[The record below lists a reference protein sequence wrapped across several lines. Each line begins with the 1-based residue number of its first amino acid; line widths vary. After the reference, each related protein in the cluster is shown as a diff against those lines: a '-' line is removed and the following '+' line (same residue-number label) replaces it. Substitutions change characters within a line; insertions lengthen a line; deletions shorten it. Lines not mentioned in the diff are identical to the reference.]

1 MYRFDWHGET
11 PPFHKAVHALEL
23 PFVFGN
29 FDSLRKALQEP
40 LGDDA
45 EQLSKQI
52 QSAWLAF
59 AKPETRTPLTSI
71 GNMIPIHAK
80 LCFSTRIPLS
90 KVIPIQQNAASCFKH
105 KNAKGAGSLGVS
117 FILLQTSQKIH
128 FRITLICYILTQYVN
143 QTFIKEFYMEKSSII
158 GTAAVIIGAL
168 MTLVS
173 LIFLRD
179 TDFYA
184 VRWIGVVIMVAG
196 FSCGTPFQNIKQT

>member
-1 MYRFDWHGET
+1 MMTDLIFWRPAVAFAQGQSQHAPVWMYRFDWHGET

-29 FDSLRKALQEP
+29 FDSLRKTLQEP

-71 GNMIPIHAK
+71 GLNMKPIHAK

-90 KVIPIQQNAASCFKH
+90 KVIPIQQNAASCFKPKTPREPAPLAFH
-105 KNAKGAGSLGVS
+105 FHL
-117 FILLQTSQKIH
+117 TSDISQLRGI
-128 FRITLICYILTQYVN
+128 
-143 QTFIKEFYMEKSSII
+143 SIS
-158 GTAAVIIGAL
+158 AL
-168 MTLVS
+168 
-173 LIFLRD
+173 
-179 TDFYA
+179 
-184 VRWIGVVIMVAG
+184 
-196 FSCGTPFQNIKQT
+196 P